1 MGEAL
6 TVYVDDRPE
15 KLDVIKVGI
24 NGYGT
29 IGRRVADAVMKQDD
43 MELVGVT
50 KTKPDYK
57 SAVAESKGISVY
69 AVDMK
74 SLEGFRSAGANVK
87 GTLND
92 LLQRVDVVV
101 DCAPEDTGPLN
112 KPIYE
117 LAGVKAIY
125 QGGAG
130 DNLAGVSFVAQCNYD
145 EAVGKRA
152 VQVVSCNTTGLCR
165 TISAVDKSVGV
176 SRARAV
182 LARRATD
189 PDDVK
194 KGPID
199 AIVLDPSTLPSH
211 HGPDV
216 QTVLKGLDIVT
227 MAFKV
232 PTTHM
237 HLHSL
242 ILSLKKQAG
251 KEEVVSALSKAPR
264 ITLVDGKSGFKS
276 TANIMDWAREAG
288 RPRNDVYEAT
298 VWRDSVTV
306 VSGEAYMFL
315 AVHQEAIVVPENI
328 DAIRALAGGYSR
340 EESMKRT
347 DLSLGIVHR

>member
-1 MGEAL
+1 MI
-6 TVYVDDRPE
+6 R
-15 KLDVIKVGI
+15 VGV
-24 NGYGT
+24 NGFGT
-29 IGRRVADAVMKQDD
+29 IGRRVADAVMKQSD
-43 MELVGVT
+43 MELAGVT

-57 SAVAESKGISVY
+57 SIIAEKKGIPLY

-74 SLEGFRSAGANVK
+74 SLEAFRTAGASVK

-101 DCAPEDTGPLN
+101 DAAPEDTGPVN
-112 KPIYE
+112 KPIYQM
-117 LAGVKAIY
+117 AKVKCVF

-130 DNLAGVSFVAQCNYD
+130 DNIADVSFVAQCNF
-145 EAVGKRA
+145 EAALGKEA

-165 TISAVDKSVGV
+165 TIDAIDKGVGV

-199 AIVLDPSTLPSH
+199 AVVLDPTTLPSH

-216 QTVLKGLDIVT
+216 QAVLKGLKIVT

-242 ILSLKKQAG
+242 ILTLKKDATRDDVL
-251 KEEVVSALSKAPR
+251 KALSTAPR
-264 ITLVDGKSGFKS
+264 IQLVDGKSGFKS
-276 TANIMDWAREAG
+276 TASIMDMAREMG
-288 RPRNDVYEAT
+288 RPRNDIYEAT
-298 VWRDSVTV
+298 VWSDSVTV
-306 VSGEAYMFL
+306 VDGEAYMFL

-328 DAIRALAGGYSR
+328 DAIRAVYGGYTR
-340 EESMKRT
+340 EDSMKMT
-347 DLSLGIVHR
+347 DASLSIVHR